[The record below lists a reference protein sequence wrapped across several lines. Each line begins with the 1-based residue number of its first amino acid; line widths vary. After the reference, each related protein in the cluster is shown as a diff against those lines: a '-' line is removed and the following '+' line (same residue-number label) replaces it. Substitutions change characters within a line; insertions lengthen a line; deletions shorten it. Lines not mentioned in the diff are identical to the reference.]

1 MLESKD
7 MGVIFKK
14 NGKEMLKKAKYLKI
28 LPKKLINL
36 KIFLKKSRWLHSI
49 IEYGEPPE

>member
-7 MGVIFKK
+7 MDVISKK

-28 LPKKLINL
+28 LAKNYWIWKY
-36 KIFLKKSRWLHSI
+36 FLKRAGDFI
-49 IEYGEPPE
+49 Q